1 MIVPNWYH
9 LVSLLPFQWAH
20 YTFMQNALLA
30 VILVSPIF
38 GITGTMVVNN
48 RMSFFS
54 EAMGHAALTGIAIGV
69 VLGLGEPLWVMLIF
83 AAILAV
89 AIALVHI
96 KSEVSMDT
104 VIGVFFSAAVALGVI
119 ILSQGGSFSKYTRYL
134 VGDLLSITP
143 GEIRL
148 LALVL
153 LLLLLL
159 WALFFNWLFL
169 SGFSLS
175 IARSRGVN
183 TSVVELLFTILL
195 ALVVTLSIQWVGV
208 LIINS
213 LLVLPAAAARNLTGN
228 MRAYHLAS
236 VAISLISGLS
246 GLVLSYYWNTATG
259 ATVVLCTFL
268 IFLVTLL
275 WKGANLK
282 RSSS

>member
-1 MIVPNWYH
+1 MEFWYA

-30 VILVSPIF
+30 IILVSPIF

-54 EAMGHAALTGIAIGV
+54 DAMGHAALTGLAIGV
-69 VLGLGEPLWVMLIF
+69 VLGMGEPLWAMLIF

-96 KSEVSMDT
+96 KSETSMDT
-104 VIGVFFSAAVALGVI
+104 VIGVFFSAAVALGVV
-119 ILSQGGSFSKYTRYL
+119 ILSRGGSFNKYTRYL
-134 VGDLLSITP
+134 VGDLLSINS

-153 LLLLLL
+153 ALLLVF
-159 WALFFNWLFL
+159 WTLFFNWLFL

-183 TSVVELLFTILL
+183 ITLVEILFTVFL
-195 ALVVTLSIQWVGV
+195 ALVVTLSIQWVGL

-213 LLVLPAAAARNLTGN
+213 LLILPAAAARNITGN
-228 MRAYHLAS
+228 MRAYHLVS
-236 VAISLISGLS
+236 VVVSLASGLA
-246 GLVLSYYWNTATG
+246 GLIISYYWNTATG

-268 IFLVTLL
+268 VFLLTLA
-275 WKGANLK
+275 WKGINVN
-282 RSSS
+282 RS